1 MQNKIFLP
9 DDVWLNIFDWASF
22 VPNAFDTHAPD
33 MFSYPGPCS
42 QEQIQGG
49 IRETLCTKRRIVLVC
64 RTWNILATP
73 FLYKAIP
80 IVRKTTLEKILRTL
94 SMTDENGVNTETWK
108 GRWTMRLDI
117 VLKYGGQLPADDFI
131 ALLRL
136 LPDIRV
142 IVARSEFFAFTQSN
156 GPISLI
162 DLLGV
167 ARQSTLLGSLHVLD
181 IRSVRSADR
190 IDALDAIDGLSLRI
204 VRIYP
209 PVLSLWLGKRITL
222 PEIELLEAPPQL
234 LNSVFSGE
242 IPAGTLRHLSIKGDF
257 DAVWKII
264 GGYLSGVGG
273 QLLSLEIDDGCL
285 DNSVNFRH
293 ISRPMPKAFFREVA
307 HSCPNLD
314 SLIINS
320 KWRSLSYLGDGLP
333 PVRRLGLRF
342 HQKDA
347 DGKNW
352 LKHLCSVLSIC
363 VSISDSLQVIRIIG
377 RPSYAELQYHH
388 SGSLK
393 IMQNFS
399 KAVLLGSR
407 VRFED
412 RTGRLFHD
420 VA

>member
-1 MQNKIFLP
+1 MQVFLP
-9 DDVWLNIFDWASF
+9 DDVWLNIFDWISF

-33 MFSYPGPCS
+33 VFSYPGPWS
-42 QEQIQGG
+42 QEQIQEG
-49 IRETLCTKRRIVLVC
+49 IRESLCTKRRIVLVS
-64 RTWNILATP
+64 RTWNNLATP
-73 FLYKAIP
+73 LLYRAIP
-80 IVRKTTLEKILRTL
+80 IVRKTTLERILRTL
-94 SMTDENGVNTETWK
+94 STSDENGVNTESWK

-117 VLKYGGQLPADDFI
+117 VLKRGGQLPADDFI

-136 LPDIRV
+136 LPNIRI
-142 IVARSEFFAFTQSN
+142 IVARTDFFAFTQSN
-156 GPISLI
+156 GSVSLI

-181 IRSVRSADR
+181 IRSVRGADR

-209 PVLSLWLGKRITL
+209 PVLSLWLGRRITL
-222 PEIELLEAPPQL
+222 PEIELLDAPPQL
-234 LNSVFSGE
+234 LKSVFSGE
-242 IPAGTLRHLSIKGDF
+242 IPVGTLRHLCIKDDF
-257 DAVWKII
+257 DAVWKIV
-264 GGYLSGVGG
+264 GGHLSGVGG
-273 QLLSLEIDDGCL
+273 QLMSLEIDDGCL
-285 DNSVNFRH
+285 DNSVVIRH
-293 ISRPMPKAFFREVA
+293 ISRPTPKALFREVA

-314 SLIINS
+314 SLTINS

-377 RPSYAELQYHH
+377 RPSYADLRYHH

-399 KAVLLGSR
+399 KAIFLGSG

-412 RTGRLFHD
+412 WTGRLFHD